1 MKSTRS
7 TIRLGHLAGIP
18 LFLHW
23 SFLLVPAYVLISGYL
38 MGRPAF
44 GIAADMTLVT
54 VIFGCVVLHEL
65 GHALAA
71 RRYGVSTQDIILM
84 PIGGVARLE
93 RIPRKPVQELVVALA
108 GPAVNLV
115 IATVLLAVAT
125 PFTGLDG
132 LWMPQSLTANLV
144 GKTIAV
150 NIIMIVFNLLPAFP
164 MDGGR
169 VLRALLAMKLPYV
182 KATRIAAV
190 LGQMTALVIGVVG
203 VVALNNFMLM
213 FIALF
218 VWAGA
223 RQELSQV
230 EVEAS
235 LQQLTV
241 RDALISGFDAVP
253 AQARVDWTLQFAL
266 SVNRTEVPVVNSG
279 EFLGIARTETLATAI
294 RNEFAQAPVGEFAE
308 SAPVLLQ
315 LHERLKDVVLA
326 FQQTTF
332 KMLPVVDDEGLLLG
346 FVTMESILAAGRF
359 RSLVPPAEP
368 VVVRQRPDEL
378 RDHLTRMQ
386 PG

>member
-1 MKSTRS
+1 MKSNKS
-7 TIRLGHLAGIP
+7 AIRLGHLAGIP

-71 RRYGVSTQDIILM
+71 RRYGVATRDIILM

-93 RIPRKPVQELVVALA
+93 RIPRQPMQELVVALA
-108 GPAVNLV
+108 GPAVNLL
-115 IATVLLAVAT
+115 IAAALLAVAV
-125 PFTGLDG
+125 PVTGMDG
-132 LWMPQSLTANLV
+132 LWRPQSLTANLV

-150 NIIMIVFNLLPAFP
+150 NVIMIIFNLLPAFP

-169 VLRALLAMKLPYV
+169 VLRALLAMRLPYV
-182 KATRIAAV
+182 RATRIAAV

-203 VVALNNFMLM
+203 AVALNNFMLM

-223 RQELSQV
+223 RQELAQV
-230 EVEAS
+230 EMEAT

-241 RDALISGFDAVP
+241 RDALITGFDTVP
-253 AQARVDWTLQFAL
+253 AQARVDWSLQFAM
-266 SVNRTEVPVVNSG
+266 SANRTEIPVVNSRH
-279 EFLGIARTETLATAI
+279 FLGIARTDALATAI
-294 RNEFAQAPVGEFAE
+294 RNDFPEAPVGEFAE
-308 SAPVLLQ
+308 SAPVHLQ
-315 LHERLKDVVLA
+315 LHEPLNNVVLA

-332 KMLPVVDDEGLLLG
+332 KMLPVIDDDGLLLG
-346 FVTMESILAAGRF
+346 FVTYESILAAGQF
-359 RSLVPPAEP
+359 RSLVRPAGP

>member
-1 MKSTRS
+1 MKSIKS
-7 TIRLGHLAGIP
+7 AIRLGHLAGIP

-44 GIAADMTLVT
+44 GVAADMTLVT

-71 RRYGVSTQDIILM
+71 RRYGIATRDIILM

-93 RIPRKPVQELVVALA
+93 RIPRKPAQELVVALA

-115 IATVLLAVAT
+115 IATALLAIAV
-125 PFTGLDG
+125 PVIGMDG
-132 LWMPQSLTANLV
+132 LWTPQSLTANLV
-144 GKTIAV
+144 GKTIAINV
-150 NIIMIVFNLLPAFP
+150 VMIVFNMLPAFP

-169 VLRALLAMKLPYV
+169 VLRALLAMRLPYV
-182 KATRIAAV
+182 RATRIAAV
-190 LGQMTALVIGVVG
+190 LGQMTALLIGVVG
-203 VVALNNFMLM
+203 AVVFNNFMLM

-223 RQELSQV
+223 RQELAQV
-230 EVEAS
+230 EMEAS

-241 RDALISGFDAVP
+241 RDALITGFDAVP
-253 AQARVDWTLQFAL
+253 AQARVDWTLQFAM
-266 SVNRTEVPVVNSG
+266 SANRTEIPVVNSG
-279 EFLGIARTETLATAI
+279 HFLGIARTEALATAI
-294 RNEFAQAPVGEFAE
+294 RNDFPEAPAGEFAE
-308 SAPVLLQ
+308 PAPVHLQ
-315 LHERLKDVVLA
+315 LHEPLNNVVLA

-332 KMLPVVDDEGLLLG
+332 KMLPVVDDDGLLLG
-346 FVTMESILAAGRF
+346 FVTLESILAAGQF
-359 RSLVPPAEP
+359 RSLVRPASP